1 MLQIT
6 VLSVLLALAFRGN
19 TLQLRTEMDFII
31 IIIIISLLSLYYS
44 YFLLKTSLLSVSTN
58 YTNTLL
64 QALNAKMIWET

>member
-1 MLQIT
+1 VLQIT